1 MVALLTKIDFC
12 GRKVTDLELMRMFLM
27 TWVRAKGS
35 IMAMN
40 GISVFNKL
48 FSRFRDAFPMKIT
61 ELDAIMN
68 PIKDNYVALMML
80 EPQKAPEVFQ
90 TYKIY
95 WNAPKYDRYIELA
108 V

>member
-12 GRKVTDLELMRMFLM
+12 GRKVTEQELMRMFLM

-35 IMAMN
+35 IMAME

-48 FSRFRDAFPMKIT
+48 FSRFRDVFPMKIT
-61 ELDAIMN
+61 ELEGIMN

-80 EPQKAPEVFQ
+80 EPQKAPEVF
-90 TYKIY
+90 
-95 WNAPKYDRYIELA
+95 
-108 V
+108 